1 MPASA
6 ASRRWTLIAAVLGSS
21 VVFLDST
28 VVNVALPRIG
38 RELPSHLFGVLE
50 GQSYVYNGYLLTLSA
65 LLILAGAASDFYGRR
80 RIFGIGVV
88 AFGLISALCGLAPN
102 MELLVLFRVLQG
114 AAGALLVPGSL
125 SLISAAFSG
134 EEEGRAIGTW
144 SAASAATTL
153 LGPFVGGVLVD
164 TISWRVAFLINVPLA
179 LIALYAVIRHVEES
193 KDPDASGH
201 FDWLGAALV
210 ALAVGG
216 LAYGAIS
223 GQQRAW
229 RDPLAYVSLAVGIIA
244 LIALPIYMVRS
255 PHPLIPPSLFRSR
268 TFTVTNISTLLIY
281 GALYVVGFNVGL
293 FQQGILGYTA
303 AAAGLGFIPGSVL
316 LALFSRRFGG
326 LAGRYG
332 PRWFM
337 AAGPAIMAIAIL
349 WFARAPVTSHAW
361 VLRPDHPASFLPPA
375 SYWIDFFPGSVI
387 LGIGLCILVAPLTT
401 AVMTSVPPHNAG
413 LASAINNALSRVG
426 PQLVG
431 AALFVA
437 ITASFYASLASRT
450 HLDVTSPSVRQ
461 QISPLNRPGASV
473 SPDDAAAARQA
484 STEAFHVAT
493 LVAAGLLVAGALINA
508 VGIESTHPAAQTRG
522 PASPAPDTPPVLT
535 GPHHWVHRRGI
546 PHPEPPP

>member
-1 MPASA
+1 
-6 ASRRWTLIAAVLGSS
+6 VLGSS

-38 RELPSHLFGVLE
+38 RELPSHVFGVLE

-80 RIFGIGVV
+80 RTFGIGVV

-102 MELLVLFRVLQG
+102 MESLVVFRVLQG

-179 LIALYAVIRHVEES
+179 VVALYAVVRHVQES

-223 GQQRAW
+223 GQQRDW
-229 RDPLAYVSLAVGIIA
+229 RDLLAYLSLAVGIIA
-244 LIALPIYMVRS
+244 LIALPVYMLRS
-255 PHPLIPPSLFRSR
+255 RHPLIPPSLFRSR

-281 GALYVVGFNVGL
+281 GALYVVGYNAGL

-303 AAAGLGFIPGSVL
+303 AAAGLGFIPGSLL
-316 LALFSRRFGG
+316 LALLSRRFGA

-337 AAGPAIMAIAIL
+337 AAGAAIMAIAVL
-349 WFARAPVTSHAW
+349 WFARIPVTSQAW
-361 VLRPDHPASFLPPA
+361 ILRPDHPASFLPPA
-375 SYWIDFFPGSVI
+375 SYWIDLFPGSVI
-387 LGIGLCILVAPLTT
+387 LGFGLCILVAPLTT
-401 AVMTSVPPHNAG
+401 AVMTSVPPHHAG

-431 AALFVA
+431 AAIFVA
-437 ITASFYASLASRT
+437 VTASFYSSLANHT
-450 HLDVTSPSVRQ
+450 HLDVSSPGVRQ

-473 SPDDAAAARQA
+473 FPDDVAAARQA
-484 STEAFHVAT
+484 STEAFHVAM

-508 VGIESTHPAAQTRG
+508 VGIESRPPARPAPAQPG
-522 PASPAPDTPPVLT
+522 GSASPVPILS
-535 GPHHWVHRRGI
+535 GPHHWVHRRR
-546 PHPEPPP
+546 

>member
-1 MPASA
+1 
-6 ASRRWTLIAAVLGSS
+6 
-21 VVFLDST
+21 VFLDST

-38 RELPSHLFGVLE
+38 RELPSHVFGVLE

-80 RIFGIGVV
+80 RTFGIGVV

-102 MELLVLFRVLQG
+102 MESLVVFRVLQG

-179 LIALYAVIRHVEES
+179 LVALYAVVRHVQES

-201 FDWLGAALV
+201 FDWLGATVV

-223 GQQRAW
+223 GQQHEW
-229 RDPLAYVSLAVGIIA
+229 RDPLAYLSLAIGIVA
-244 LIALPIYMVRS
+244 LIALPVYLLRS
-255 PHPLIPPSLFRSR
+255 RHPLIPPSLFRSR

-281 GALYVVGFNVGL
+281 GALYVVGYNSGL

-303 AAAGLGFIPGSVL
+303 AAAGLGFIPGSLL
-316 LALFSRRFGG
+316 LALMSRRFGA

-337 AAGPAIMAIAIL
+337 AAGPAIMAVGIL
-349 WFARAPVTSHAW
+349 WFARIPVTSQAW
-361 VLRPDHPASFLPPA
+361 VLRPDQPASFLPPA
-375 SYWIDFFPGSVI
+375 SYWIDIFPASVI

-431 AALFVA
+431 AAIFVVV
-437 ITASFYASLASRT
+437 TASFYSGLASRT
-450 HLDVTSPSVRQ
+450 HLDVTAPGVRQ

-473 SPDDAAAARQA
+473 SPVDVAAARQA
-484 STEAFHVAT
+484 STEAFHVAMM
-493 LVAAGLLVAGALINA
+493 VAAGLLFAGALINA
-508 VGIESTHPAAQTRG
+508 AGIESRHPAAAQPGG
-522 PASPAPDTPPVLT
+522 PVSPVPHTPPVMAGL
-535 GPHHWVHRRGI
+535 HHWVHRRR
-546 PHPEPPP
+546 

>member
-1 MPASA
+1 M
-6 ASRRWTLIAAVLGSS
+6 LGSS

-38 RELPSHLFGVLE
+38 RELPSHVFGVLE

-80 RIFGIGVV
+80 RMFGIGVV
-88 AFGLISALCGLAPN
+88 AFGLISALCGLAPS
-102 MELLVLFRVLQG
+102 MEWLVVFRVLQG

-179 LIALYAVIRHVEES
+179 VVALYAVVRHVQES

-201 FDWLGAALV
+201 FDWLGATVV

-216 LAYGAIS
+216 LAFGAIS
-223 GQQRAW
+223 GQQREW

-244 LIALPIYMVRS
+244 LIALPVYMLRS
-255 PHPLIPPSLFRSR
+255 RHPLIPPSLFRSR

-281 GALYVVGFNVGL
+281 GALYVVGYNAGL

-303 AAAGLGFIPGSVL
+303 AAAGLGFIPGSLL
-316 LALFSRRFGG
+316 LALMSRRFGA

-337 AAGPAIMAIAIL
+337 AAGAAIMAVGIL
-349 WFARAPVTSHAW
+349 WFARIPVTSQAW

-375 SYWIDFFPGSVI
+375 SYWIDIFPASVI
-387 LGIGLCILVAPLTT
+387 LGIGLCMLVAPLTT
-401 AVMTSVPPHNAG
+401 ALMTSVPPHNAG
-413 LASAINNALSRVG
+413 LASAINNAVSRVG

-431 AALFVA
+431 AAIFVVV
-437 ITASFYASLASRT
+437 TATFYSSLASRT
-450 HLDVTSPSVRQ
+450 HLDVTAPGVRQ

-473 SPDDAAAARQA
+473 SSDDVAAVRQA
-484 STEAFHVAT
+484 STEAFHLAMM
-493 LVAAGLLVAGALINA
+493 VAAGLLFAGALINA
-508 VGIESTHPAAQTRG
+508 VGIESRHPAAAQPGG
-522 PASPAPDTPPVLT
+522 PVSPVPHTPPVMA
-535 GPHHWVHRRGI
+535 GVHHWVHRRR
-546 PHPEPPP
+546 